1 MSSRP
6 LRTIDGD
13 LESFNS
19 ICTFRGPFSPND
31 SPHAHGWKDRKK
43 KIIGKQTEQMN
54 QKMGAKP
61 IFTFDMYR
69 GITQEKNIKE

>member
-1 MSSRP
+1 MGEKTGRKR
-6 LRTIDGD
+6 L
-13 LESFNS
+13 LES
-19 ICTFRGPFSPND
+19 
-31 SPHAHGWKDRKK
+31 
-43 KIIGKQTEQMN
+43 KQTEQMN